1 MNGKL
6 EPTDAKQRIPDND
19 QTNGPKQP
27 LTKDEVALV
36 EVGERER
43 EREPAR

>member
-1 MNGKL
+1 MNGQL
-6 EPTDAKQRIPDND
+6 EPTDAKRIPDND

-27 LTKDEVALV
+27 QTKEEVALV

-43 EREPAR
+43 ER